1 MLQLYCF
8 QLQKQLP
15 VALRFCLVF
24 HVPHDLVSTPTP
36 KFLKEL
42 SHTESK
48 YNSSYRTTPAV
59 SKIFSQDIMA
69 TFFTKNTIRCS
80 QLARCLTLEITTNLS
95 AADDYY
101 WQVILLVL
109 KFWFVVKMTL
119 NRKVA
124 LIWANLFPFKKVQR
138 KNCYFLIKPSH
149 SALQYLVEEA
159 ISCDTNYRKI
169 TSFERRNESLIFNI
183 CFSFN

>member
-8 QLQKQLP
+8 QVQKQLL

-24 HVPHDLVSTPTP
+24 HVPHVLVSTPTP
-36 KFLKEL
+36 IFSKEL

-48 YNSSYRTTPAV
+48 CNSSYQTTPAV

-69 TFFTKNTIRCS
+69 TFFTKNTLRFS
-80 QLARCLTLEITTNLS
+80 QLARCLMLEITTNLL
-95 AADDYY
+95 ADDDYY
-101 WQVILLVL
+101 WQVILLLL

-124 LIWANLFPFKKVQR
+124 WIWANLR
-138 KNCYFLIKPSH
+138 KNCCFLVKPSH
-149 SALQYLVEEA
+149 SAQQYPVEEA
-159 ISCDTNYRKI
+159 ISRDTNYRKI
-169 TSFERRNESLIFNI
+169 TSFEPKNGSVIFNI
-183 CFSFN
+183 CFSFK